1 MDEGNW
7 QSVPTILSGV
17 VVGWLVGSISAVSR
31 VRSLRAHF
39 PEQRLV
45 IEPRW
50 LVIAIIP
57 HNSFYFTLFSLL
69 CISVPST
76 TEVTTVKG
84 LRTRLKLR
92 CFPEQFIP
100 HYSIYVGTSHS
111 GCALPRLLKLWLD
124 KSVLAACRRGSEC
137 TVLFVGLCVRAA
149 LVRNMSPNIFLCLG
163 TSWFCLCV
171 LLLCLR
177 VLCRGFARSSLWHDL
192 FQVYDWK
199 TSCPCTILRITS
211 NFSPISPFLS
221 GHWVILFISFLD
233 NKDINKEIP
242 HPLYWQPAFSG
253 LNI

>member
-1 MDEGNW
+1 M
-7 QSVPTILSGV
+7 LFKSGV
-17 VVGWLVGSISAVSR
+17 WESLSDFQFCGGGGNGRGKLTKCPNYFVRGCSWVVGDCYHTAQFFLFHA
-31 VRSLRAHF
+31 F
-39 PEQRLV
+39 
-45 IEPRW
+45 
-50 LVIAIIP
+50 
-57 HNSFYFTLFSLL
+57 FFTLYLGSFNDRSYDR
-69 CISVPST
+69 
-76 TEVTTVKG
+76 VKG

-111 GCALPRLLKLWLD
+111 GCALLRLPKLWLD

-149 LVRNMSPNIFLCLG
+149 LERNMSPNIFFCLG

-177 VLCRGFARSSLWHDL
+177 VLCRGFAPSSLWHDL

-242 HPLYWQPAFSG
+242 HPLYWQPAFSV

>member
-1 MDEGNW
+1 MIFNFVEEEEKDEGNW

-17 VVGWLVGSISAVSR
+17 VVGWLV
-31 VRSLRAHF
+31 
-39 PEQRLV
+39 
-45 IEPRW
+45 
-50 LVIAIIP
+50 IAIIP
-57 HNSFYFTLFSLL
+57 HNSFYFMLFSLL

-149 LVRNMSPNIFLCLG
+149 LERNMSPNIFLRLG

-171 LLLCLR
+171 LLLCLC
-177 VLCRGFARSSLWHDL
+177 VLVAVLLDLRCGMTSSKFTTEKQVVLAQSCGLPLISAQSARF
-192 FQVYDWK
+192 FQA
-199 TSCPCTILRITS
+199 I
-211 NFSPISPFLS
+211 
-221 GHWVILFISFLD
+221 
-233 NKDINKEIP
+233 E
-242 HPLYWQPAFSG
+242 
-253 LNI
+253 

>member
-7 QSVPTILSGV
+7 QSVPIILSGV
-17 VVGWLVGSISAVSR
+17 VVG
-31 VRSLRAHF
+31 
-39 PEQRLV
+39 
-45 IEPRW
+45 W

-111 GCALPRLLKLWLD
+111 GCALLRLLKLWLD
-124 KSVLAACRRGSEC
+124 KSVLAACRRASEC

-149 LVRNMSPNIFLCLG
+149 LERNMSPNIFLCLG

-171 LLLCLR
+171 LLLCLC
-177 VLCRGFARSSLWHDL
+177 VLVAVLLDLRCGMTSSKFTTEKQFVLAQSCGLPLISAQSARF
-192 FQVYDWK
+192 FQA
-199 TSCPCTILRITS
+199 I
-211 NFSPISPFLS
+211 
-221 GHWVILFISFLD
+221 
-233 NKDINKEIP
+233 E
-242 HPLYWQPAFSG
+242 
-253 LNI
+253 

>member
-1 MDEGNW
+1 M
-7 QSVPTILSGV
+7 LFKSGV
-17 VVGWLVGSISAVSR
+17 WESLSDFQFCGGGGNGRGKLTKCPNYFVRGCSWVVGDCYHTAQFFLFHA
-31 VRSLRAHF
+31 F
-39 PEQRLV
+39 
-45 IEPRW
+45 
-50 LVIAIIP
+50 
-57 HNSFYFTLFSLL
+57 FFTLYLGSFNDRSYDR
-69 CISVPST
+69 
-76 TEVTTVKG
+76 VKG

-92 CFPEQFIP
+92 CFLEQFIP

-111 GCALPRLLKLWLD
+111 GCALLRLLKLWLD
-124 KSVLAACRRGSEC
+124 KSVLAACRRASEC

-149 LVRNMSPNIFLCLG
+149 LERNLSPNNFLCLG

-242 HPLYWQPAFSG
+242 HPLYWLPAFSV

>member
-17 VVGWLVGSISAVSR
+17 VVGWLV
-31 VRSLRAHF
+31 
-39 PEQRLV
+39 
-45 IEPRW
+45 
-50 LVIAIIP
+50 IAIIP
-57 HNSFYFTLFSLL
+57 HNSFSVTLFSLL

-149 LVRNMSPNIFLCLG
+149 LERNMSPNIFLRLG

-171 LLLCLR
+171 LLLCLC
-177 VLCRGFARSSLWHDL
+177 VLVAVLLDLRCGMTSSKFTTEKQVVLAQSCGLPLISAQSARF
-192 FQVYDWK
+192 FQA
-199 TSCPCTILRITS
+199 I
-211 NFSPISPFLS
+211 
-221 GHWVILFISFLD
+221 
-233 NKDINKEIP
+233 E
-242 HPLYWQPAFSG
+242 
-253 LNI
+253 

>member
-1 MDEGNW
+1 M
-7 QSVPTILSGV
+7 LFKSGV
-17 VVGWLVGSISAVSR
+17 WESLSDFQFCGGGGYGRGKLAKCPNYFVLGCSWVVGDCYHTAQFFLFHA
-31 VRSLRAHF
+31 F
-39 PEQRLV
+39 
-45 IEPRW
+45 
-50 LVIAIIP
+50 
-57 HNSFYFTLFSLL
+57 FFTLYIGSFNDRSYDR
-69 CISVPST
+69 
-76 TEVTTVKG
+76 VKG

-100 HYSIYVGTSHS
+100 YYSIYVGTSHS
-111 GCALPRLLKLWLD
+111 GCALLRLLKLWLD
-124 KSVLAACRRGSEC
+124 KSVLAACRRASEC
-137 TVLFVGLCVRAA
+137 PVFFVGLCVRAA
-149 LVRNMSPNIFLCLG
+149 LERNMSPNIFLCLG

-242 HPLYWQPAFSG
+242 HPLYWQPAFSV

>member
-1 MDEGNW
+1 M
-7 QSVPTILSGV
+7 LFKSGV
-17 VVGWLVGSISAVSR
+17 WESLSDFQFCGGGGNGRGKLTKCPNYFVRGCSWVVGDCYHTAQFFLFHA
-31 VRSLRAHF
+31 F
-39 PEQRLV
+39 
-45 IEPRW
+45 
-50 LVIAIIP
+50 
-57 HNSFYFTLFSLL
+57 FFTLYLGSFNDRSYDR
-69 CISVPST
+69 
-76 TEVTTVKG
+76 VKG

-149 LVRNMSPNIFLCLG
+149 LERNMSPNIFLCLG

-171 LLLCLR
+171 SLLCLR
-177 VLCRGFARSSLWHDL
+177 VFCRGFARSSLWHDL

-211 NFSPISPFLS
+211 NFSPISAFLS

-233 NKDINKEIP
+233 NKDIKKEIP
-242 HPLYWQPAFSG
+242 HPLYWQPAFWM

>member
-1 MDEGNW
+1 M
-7 QSVPTILSGV
+7 LFKSGV
-17 VVGWLVGSISAVSR
+17 WESLSDFQFCGGGGNGRGKLTKCPNYFVRGCSWVVGDCYHTAQFFLFHA
-31 VRSLRAHF
+31 F
-39 PEQRLV
+39 C
-45 IEPRW
+45 
-50 LVIAIIP
+50 
-57 HNSFYFTLFSLL
+57 FTLYLGSFNDRSYDR
-69 CISVPST
+69 
-76 TEVTTVKG
+76 VKG

-111 GCALPRLLKLWLD
+111 GCALLRLLKLWLD
-124 KSVLAACRRGSEC
+124 KSVLAACRRASEC

-149 LVRNMSPNIFLCLG
+149 LERNLSPNNFLCLG

-242 HPLYWQPAFSG
+242 HPLYWLPAFSV